1 MMNIDEI
8 PHDVHT
14 RLKKVYLTLF
24 CAMLSSTFGSYL
36 QWILIAGGKF
46 TVLSC
51 VASLIWIYFTPP
63 GRLKTRVL
71 LLMLAA
77 YSFGASISAYINY
90 FYKIEQCQ
98 EILFNANLGD
108 IDFVNCTFTAFFHLP
123 GTVIH
128 AAARLYLQDAE
139 IGQHN

>member
-63 GRLKTRVL
+63 GRLIHT
-71 LLMLAA
+71 
-77 YSFGASISAYINY
+77 
-90 FYKIEQCQ
+90 QQ
-98 EILFNANLGD
+98 ILFM
-108 IDFVNCTFTAFFHLP
+108 AFLA
-123 GTVIH
+123 I
-128 AAARLYLQDAE
+128 
-139 IGQHN
+139 